1 MPELPEVEIV
11 KQSLKKAI
19 KYKKIRKVIVKNRNL
34 RFKLPKNFE
43 KTLQNEI
50 ILNVTRIS
58 KYIVIKFKSDTY
70 CIFHLGM
77 SGTIHMVKKKINK
90 ITNLSFYQKKQL
102 PNKHNHIR
110 LFFSNFKIIYNDPRR
125 FGFFKL
131 FNNTNDLNLYFKNLG
146 PEPFNKKFTFNYLV
160 NKIKNKK
167 KNIKNILLDQNIISG
182 LGNIYVNEILYYSK
196 IDPKKKGVEL
206 SKDEIHKII
215 KYSKLVLKLAIKFGG
230 SSIRDFKSTEGKQGS
245 FQKEFK
251 IYSRNG
257 ENCYRN
263 NCKGKIIKFFQT
275 NRSTYM
281 CEICQK

>member
-1 MPELPEVEIV
+1 M
-11 KQSLKKAI
+11 KQFLQQRKGLVQGVFDKVYDKYDIMNDFMSLGSHRIWKKNFILSLNPSKSKSLIDVACGTGDIAKLYIKSTNEEAKIMCVDPNLNMINSLKKAI

-125 FGFFKL
+125 FGFF
-131 FNNTNDLNLYFKNLG
+131 
-146 PEPFNKKFTFNYLV
+146 
-160 NKIKNKK
+160 
-167 KNIKNILLDQNIISG
+167 
-182 LGNIYVNEILYYSK
+182 
-196 IDPKKKGVEL
+196 
-206 SKDEIHKII
+206 
-215 KYSKLVLKLAIKFGG
+215 
-230 SSIRDFKSTEGKQGS
+230 
-245 FQKEFK
+245 
-251 IYSRNG
+251 
-257 ENCYRN
+257 
-263 NCKGKIIKFFQT
+263 
-275 NRSTYM
+275 
-281 CEICQK
+281 